1 MGILLGLI
9 PALSWGM
16 QAIVMQKIGG
26 KFTNKVM
33 GMTITTALVAV
44 VVFLFHR
51 PVFTWQLIVGSII
64 CGASWSFAQILQVK
78 SFDMLPVSMAMP
90 ISTGEQL
97 VGTALVGATILG
109 EWRFGWQWTL
119 GIIALIVLI
128 GGICMTAYHEKQGS
142 TDGASVRKGIVM
154 LTVSAVGYVLYATV
168 PQLFHLNGWD
178 VLLPQGL
185 AMVITMAIMV
195 AFQPHNEM
203 WGKKTWQN
211 MLTGV
216 CFAVGNLTILF
227 SNHINGVAVGY
238 TLSQLNVV
246 VSTIGGLLLLH
257 EVKTKKELKFTL
269 GGLLLVVAGAVMI
282 GITKF

>member
-1 MGILLGLI
+1 
-9 PALSWGM
+9 
-16 QAIVMQKIGG
+16 
-26 KFTNKVM
+26 
-33 GMTITTALVAV
+33 
-44 VVFLFHR
+44 
-51 PVFTWQLIVGSII
+51 
-64 CGASWSFAQILQVK
+64 
-78 SFDMLPVSMAMP
+78 
-90 ISTGEQL
+90 
-97 VGTALVGATILG
+97 
-109 EWRFGWQWTL
+109 
-119 GIIALIVLI
+119 
-128 GGICMTAYHEKQGS
+128 MTAYHEKQGS

-238 TLSQLNVV
+238 TLSQPNVV